1 MKTHNLDILKSKQT
15 SAVLGLLILV
25 AIVAIAPH
33 AFAQA
38 NPAGV
43 GQQGGIPLGGNY
55 GITTQPSPDQGQALG
70 WGVGMAAAGL
80 ATGVGMWSI
89 AKRR

>member
-33 AFAQA
+33 AFAQ
-38 NPAGV
+38 
-43 GQQGGIPLGGNY
+43 QQGIPLGGPY
-55 GITTQPSPDQGQALG
+55 GTPQPSPDQGMVLG
-70 WGVGMAAAGL
+70 VTVGL
-80 ATGVGMWSI
+80 ATAAAVSGIGIWTAVR
-89 AKRR
+89 KR